1 MYVWFLRAAFF
12 SIANPITPFLPYR
25 LKPFFYLG
33 IPRHTFSAEWH
44 AAVSTFFFLSSLPFP
59 LSRLPVL
66 IAIQG
71 ARRRNHLREVFSRR
85 RCTPLSRIMKLE
97 SRPIC
102 GPCRAIFFNYSCR
115 SSAPSGG
122 RRGWEAEG
130 GRGRGRNGG
139 GSKYGALSQIRKRFS
154 KENAAWK
161 M

>member
-1 MYVWFLRAAFF
+1 MYGFCAGFF
-12 SIANPITPFLPYR
+12 YSPNPITPFLLYQ

-33 IPRHTFSAEWH
+33 IPRHTFSAEWR
-44 AAVSTFFFLSSLPFP
+44 APVSTFFLLSSLPFP
-59 LSRLPVL
+59 LSRLRVL

-102 GPCRAIFFNYSCR
+102 GPYGAIFFNYSCR

-122 RRGWEAEG
+122 RRGRAEG
-130 GRGRGRNGG
+130 ERQGG
-139 GSKYGALSQIRKRFS
+139 GSGGGKYGALSQIRKRFS
-154 KENAAWK
+154 KGNAAWK
-161 M
+161 MW